1 MEIKI
6 KYAKAACQTILY
18 ILLVSVIYLGISKLS
33 GHVISIHGLTLTI
46 ACSGILLHFMD
57 KEDKAEE

>member
-6 KYAKAACQTILY
+6 KYAKSACQTILY
-18 ILLVSVIYLGISKLS
+18 VLIVSAVYLGIEKLS
-33 GHVISIHGLTLTI
+33 GHVISISGLTLTI

-57 KEDKAEE
+57 KEDKADW